1 MTPLTMVIG
10 VGNEFRGDD
19 AVGLLAARDLSTW
32 AIPSM
37 RIVESRGDGARLMRL
52 WSGIDTVI
60 VIDAVR
66 SGSPPG
72 TLHRLDVSTH
82 PLPANFVCT
91 SSHQF
96 GVAEAIETA
105 RELGELPPRIIFYG
119 IEIEHCV
126 AGTPAAIYDVIK
138 DRLLT
143 ALRAEL
149 SAHDPVTTASFR

>member
-1 MTPLTMVIG
+1 MTSALLVIG
-10 VGNEFRGDD
+10 VGNESRGDD
-19 AVGLLAARDLSTW
+19 AVGLLAVRDLSTW
-32 AIPSM
+32 KQPSV

-52 WSGIDTVI
+52 WKGADIVI

-72 TLHRLDVSTH
+72 TLHRLDVSHH
-82 PLPANFVCT
+82 PLPASFRCT

-96 GVAEAIETA
+96 GVAEAVETS
-105 RELGELPPRIIFYG
+105 RELGELPSSVTIYG
-119 IEIEHCV
+119 VEVGHCV
-126 AGTPAAIYDVIK
+126 VGAPAAIYNHVR

-149 SAHDPVTTASFR
+149 VAHDPVTTASFR